1 MPLYDRIML
10 RKTNLIESVNDIL
23 KNVAHIVHT
32 RHHSVHNFIMNV
44 LAAMG
49 AYSFFSTKPHI
60 NFEYEIPPS
69 NGQLVIWG

>member
-10 RKTNLIESVNDIL
+10 RKTNLIESVNDML

-32 RHHSVHNFIMNV
+32 RHHSVHIFIMNV

-49 AYSFFSTKPHI
+49 HIVSFQQSHI
-60 NFEYEIPPS
+60 LTLNMKILPLTGNS
-69 NGQLVIWG
+69 